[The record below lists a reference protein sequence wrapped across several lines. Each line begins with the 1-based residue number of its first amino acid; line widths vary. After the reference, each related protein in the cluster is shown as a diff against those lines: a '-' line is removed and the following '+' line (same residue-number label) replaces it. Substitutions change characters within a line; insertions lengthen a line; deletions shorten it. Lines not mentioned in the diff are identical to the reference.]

1 MAARL
6 GALLLRSTPY
16 ENDYDRSVVKEA
28 VARNFSQRSYLRAVQ
43 GPMGRR
49 ALAALQHRLE
59 QHVDMLRKR
68 SHEDPIKS
76 LHRDQDMEDL
86 CVGGGWSGLRCQR
99 CIGIDK
105 HASPLPAQG
114 NRHGD

>member
-1 MAARL
+1 
-6 GALLLRSTPY
+6 
-16 ENDYDRSVVKEA
+16 
-28 VARNFSQRSYLRAVQ
+28 
-43 GPMGRR
+43 
-49 ALAALQHRLE
+49 
-59 QHVDMLRKR
+59 
-68 SHEDPIKS
+68 